1 MAEIQHGDSF
11 TSDLTML
18 SAFKLGMQFF
28 TSCGKTKQAKMHPF
42 LIEIDDLFSLL
53 RLTETLLQP
62 PKEKNL
68 GSATKGKTIINQPL
82 LLATLNPHG
91 ILYTIRCAVRH
102 TGILPCCKKTLYTV
116 KMSFTF

>member
-11 TSDLTML
+11 TSDLTTL
-18 SAFKLGMQFF
+18 SAFKLGTQFV

-53 RLTETLLQP
+53 RLTETPLQP